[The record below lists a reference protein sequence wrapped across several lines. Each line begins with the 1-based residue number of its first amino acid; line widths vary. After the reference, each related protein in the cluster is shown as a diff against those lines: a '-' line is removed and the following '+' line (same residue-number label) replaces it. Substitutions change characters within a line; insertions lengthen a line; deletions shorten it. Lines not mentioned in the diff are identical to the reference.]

1 MEWERVARSYEEWLK
16 EMTPS
21 PLRAKDLQEYSLLF
35 SEVSKR
41 GGHACM

>member
-1 MEWERVARSYEEWLK
+1 MEWGRVARSYEEWLK
-16 EMTPS
+16 EMMPS
-21 PLRAKDLQEYSLLF
+21 PLRAKDLQECSLLS